1 MKGVIVK
8 IRVLINRK
16 DLVLGTWLATLHTPW
31 VFLYVALSVW
41 VGYSIG
47 SEPSAKDP
55 MMVGIIIT
63 VSGFIVLITALLV
76 LLAMYVMVNPKL
88 KKGTLGE
95 HTFEV
100 TEGGF
105 IESTAYNKTEH
116 TWSSIDKIKKIFGYV
131 LIRVSG
137 HLWHIIPT
145 RHFSKRSELEAFVE
159 ELRRRITEV

>member
-1 MKGVIVK
+1 ME

-16 DLVLGTWLATLHTPW
+16 DVILGTWLAILHTPFW

-41 VGYSIG
+41 WGYSIG
-47 SEPSAKDP
+47 SEPEAKYP
-55 MMVGIIIT
+55 MIEGSIAAVF
-63 VSGFIVLITALLV
+63 VFVVLITILPILLTG
-76 LLAMYVMVNPKL
+76 YVMVNPKM
-88 KKGTLGE
+88 KNGTLGE

-116 TWSSIDKIKKIFGYV
+116 TWSSIDKIKKTFGYV

-145 RHFSKRSELEAFVE
+145 RHFAEKSGADAFVE
-159 ELRRRITEV
+159 ELRRKITKA

>member
-1 MKGVIVK
+1 ME
-8 IRVLINRK
+8 IRVLISRK
-16 DLVLGTWLATLHTPW
+16 DVILGTWLAIFHTPFW

-41 VGYSIG
+41 WGYSIG
-47 SEPSAKDP
+47 TEPSAKDP
-55 MMVGIIIT
+55 MIVGSIAA
-63 VSGFIVLITALLV
+63 VFGFVVLITV
-76 LLAMYVMVNPKL
+76 LLILIAMYVMVNPKL
-88 KKGTLGE
+88 KNGTLGE

-116 TWSSIDKIKKIFGYV
+116 TWSSIDKIKKTFGYV

-145 RHFSKRSELEAFVE
+145 RHFSEKSGLDAFVE
-159 ELRRRITEV
+159 ELRRKITKV